1 MAASVDTV
9 LNQLRS
15 RYEAPSRVRQDVVQ
29 LVGQIRSLLPKRG
42 CLISNDGAENTLL
55 VLAGTIPITYSN
67 ASYNIPVEL
76 YIPQAYPRAAPICYV
91 RPVGHGFCQR
101 HDRTRRNSAPC

>member
-42 CLISNDGAENTLL
+42 
-55 VLAGTIPITYSN
+55 PR
-67 ASYNIPVEL
+67 L
-76 YIPQAYPRAAPICYV
+76 Y
-91 RPVGHGFCQR
+91 
-101 HDRTRRNSAPC
+101 RTRHK